1 MKKFSYFCL
10 TLVLMLSYA
19 CVKEEAVTTT
29 QQPEYIVN
37 NDGVELAESSLTV
50 EQALKNM
57 DFVQR
62 NIEDS
67 YRRKREIKN
76 IDLLSTSDV
85 RGNTVTRSSGDATA
99 EQPLA
104 YVVNFEDN
112 GGYAILAADAQLP
125 PVIMIGDEGN
135 FSTEKYLEFLQQ
147 NTTRSG
153 AELSVVED
161 LQYAMITNSLILTPT
176 PMPNAPSNFRDT
188 TVMVRCLPLVSTK
201 WGQNK
206 PYNYYAKTKTGLEA
220 KAGCVPVACAQVL
233 ASLSYHHNFIP
244 SVAIDSNYPVN
255 WYKINADISNDK
267 IRYSTNETST
277 NALNVASL
285 IRALG
290 TATNAIYGEEVTTAS
305 VTRFA
310 NVLLNL
316 GCSQAENK
324 NHDVISLND
333 LFTMIVNKNQPIFTS
348 ARRVDGDDT
357 KGHAF
362 VLDGWLRLEYTYS
375 IVASAGAGS
384 INITDGRDQFDLV
397 HINFGWSGS
406 ADGYYLPGAFNIASD
421 EFDDYYEDNDSPS
434 NMNRNYNLNVAY
446 ILYEL

>member
-112 GGYAILAADAQLP
+112 GGYAILAADTQLP

-153 AELSVVED
+153 AEITDVED
-161 LQYAMITNSLILTPT
+161 MQYTMITNSIVFP
-176 PMPNAPSNFRDT
+176 PVMPQAPKNPRDT
-188 TVMVRCLPLVSTK
+188 AVMVRCLPLVPTK
-201 WGQNK
+201 WGQGS
-206 PYNYYAKTKTGLEA
+206 PYNYYAPLIDGERAL
-220 KAGCVPVACAQVL
+220 AGCVPVACAQTL
-233 ASLSYHHNFIP
+233 ASLSYHHNFTP
-244 SVAIDSNYPVN
+244 SVEISPEYPVN
-255 WYKINADISNDK
+255 WSMINAAISNKTFKYNSND
-267 IRYSTNETST
+267 TS
-277 NALNVASL
+277 NSALNVASL
-285 IRALG
+285 IRAIG
-290 TATNAIYGEEVTTAS
+290 ARFNATYGVSETSSYTSLFEDELI
-305 VTRFA
+305 R
-310 NVLLNL
+310 L
-316 GCSQAENK
+316 GCSQADYLPTNS
-324 NHDVISLND
+324 VSTND
-333 LFTMIVNKNQPIFTS
+333 LFDMIVDKNYPVTS
-348 ARRVDGDDT
+348 RANDVNGGG
-357 KGHAF
+357 GHSF
-362 VLDGWLRLEYTYS
+362 ILDGWLRLEYTGD
-375 IVASAGAGS
+375 V
-384 INITDGRDQFDLV
+384 INGLNINNQRFQFDLV
-397 HINFGWSGS
+397 HVNFGWSGKS
-406 ADGYYLPGAFNIASD
+406 DGYYIPTSFNITED
-421 EFDDYYEDNDSPS
+421 EYRKYIENTDISVYYNYDFSS
-434 NMNRNYNLNVAY
+434 NINY
-446 ILYEL
+446 IIYEL

>member
-112 GGYAILAADAQLP
+112 GGYAILAADTQLP

-153 AELSVVED
+153 VEITDVED
-161 LQYAMITNSLILTPT
+161 
-176 PMPNAPSNFRDT
+176 
-188 TVMVRCLPLVSTK
+188 
-201 WGQNK
+201 
-206 PYNYYAKTKTGLEA
+206 
-220 KAGCVPVACAQVL
+220 
-233 ASLSYHHNFIP
+233 
-244 SVAIDSNYPVN
+244 
-255 WYKINADISNDK
+255 IN
-267 IRYSTNETST
+267 
-277 NALNVASL
+277 
-285 IRALG
+285 
-290 TATNAIYGEEVTTAS
+290 
-305 VTRFA
+305 TR
-310 NVLLNL
+310 
-316 GCSQAENK
+316 
-324 NHDVISLND
+324 
-333 LFTMIVNKNQPIFTS
+333 
-348 ARRVDGDDT
+348 
-357 KGHAF
+357 
-362 VLDGWLRLEYTYS
+362 
-375 IVASAGAGS
+375 
-384 INITDGRDQFDLV
+384 
-397 HINFGWSGS
+397 
-406 ADGYYLPGAFNIASD
+406 
-421 EFDDYYEDNDSPS
+421 
-434 NMNRNYNLNVAY
+434 
-446 ILYEL
+446 